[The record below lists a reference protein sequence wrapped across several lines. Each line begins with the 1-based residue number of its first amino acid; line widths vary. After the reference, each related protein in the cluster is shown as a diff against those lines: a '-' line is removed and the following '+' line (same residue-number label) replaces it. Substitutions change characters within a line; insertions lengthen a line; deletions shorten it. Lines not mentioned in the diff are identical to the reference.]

1 MGKVL
6 HIQDAYFK
14 IPEKCKDDFACAI
27 TLLGMHLQR
36 SSLTMDDMNKVYEDT
51 DVSDFLNDDE
61 QKCLLSCSIETD
73 LIKK

>member
-27 TLLGMHLQR
+27 TMLGIYLQKNN
-36 SSLTMDDMNKVYEDT
+36 LTLNDMNKMYADT
-51 DVSDFLNDDE
+51 DVSEFLKDNE
-61 QKCLLSCSIETD
+61 QKCLLSCSIENR
-73 LIKK
+73 